1 MTLRHV
7 LDGLRWYVREFTG
20 ETAYD
25 RYCER
30 HRRNHPYA
38 PVPTRREY
46 EQLRTQHRETH
57 PSSRCC

>member
-7 LDGLRWYVREFTG
+7 LDELRWYVREFTG
-20 ETAYD
+20 EAAYD

-30 HRRNHPYA
+30 HLRNHPDA
-38 PVPTRREY
+38 PVPTRPEY
-46 EQLRTQHRETH
+46 EKLRIAHQEAH